1 MILKVMLLPSSLSAE
16 GPTSALCRLSVSC
29 FVEERSTWGG
39 GGGGGGRKKK
49 RKVDV
54 EGLKLPEL
62 EKCPGLGG
70 GSLCGQTVSLTIVW
84 GMTYFISFYLFSPVH
99 SPSAPLYV
107 LTVSLHFQNLVVYRE
122 EEG

>member
-1 MILKVMLLPSSLSAE
+1 M
-16 GPTSALCRLSVSC
+16 
-29 FVEERSTWGG
+29 GG
-39 GGGGGGRKKK
+39 GGGGGGGGEKRKR

-70 GSLCGQTVSLTIVW
+70 GSLCGQTVSLTNVW
-84 GMTYFISFYLFSPVH
+84 GMTYFISFSFYLFSHVH

-107 LTVSLHFQNLVVYRE
+107 LTVSLHFQNLVAYRE